1 MAGEGNSVRYSAVP
15 RRAWLFRSLDLA
27 APECDVHRV
36 GLGIVCDVGHGFR
49 LAFRSNVALI
59 WHRHS
64 GARVKRANPE
74 SRDSPMCSCTS
85 GVWSFG
91 PSRNDASAID
101 LQRGNKRFLRDV
113 DLAELP
119 HLLLASFCF

>member
-74 SRDSPMCSCTS
+74 SRDSGS
-85 GVWSFG
+85 G
-91 PSRNDASAID
+91 PSDHPGMTSQLSTFSAAMNASA
-101 LQRGNKRFLRDV
+101 RD
-113 DLAELP
+113 
-119 HLLLASFCF
+119 